1 MQRKRKLELS
11 RETVL
16 SLEAGDLR
24 QAGGAAGTVDSC
36 IRQRIETGCMC
47 SDPCYTASIRIC

>member
-1 MQRKRKLELS
+1 MQRKLRKLELS

-16 SLEAGDLR
+16 SLETGDL
-24 QAGGAAGTVDSC
+24 GAAVGGGTVDSC

-47 SDPCYTASIRIC
+47 SDPCYTASLRVC